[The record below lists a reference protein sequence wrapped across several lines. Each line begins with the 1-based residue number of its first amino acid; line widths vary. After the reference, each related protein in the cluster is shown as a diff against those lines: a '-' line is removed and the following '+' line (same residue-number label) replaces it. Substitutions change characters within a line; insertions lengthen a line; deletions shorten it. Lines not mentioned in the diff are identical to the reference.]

1 MNIIYRLE
9 ELKNKSKDILDTT
22 VFVVRSRALYD
33 YYEVPGGYDHLGMLP
48 PKTVTEFKGMDYY
61 VQPVKVRFLTLED
74 LHDSIFF
81 ETLEDA
87 QWHASLMQ
95 YKYDKEREE
104 KISK

>member
-1 MNIIYRLE
+1 MNIIYKLE

-22 VFVVRSRALYD
+22 VFIVRSRALYD
-33 YYEVPGGYDHLGMLP
+33 YYEVPGGYDHLGILP

>member
-1 MNIIYRLE
+1 MNIIYRLDS
-9 ELKNKSKDILDTT
+9 LKHNSKDILDTT

-48 PKTVTEFKGMDYY
+48 PKTVAEFKGMDYY

-87 QWHASLMQ
+87 QWHASLIQ
-95 YKYDKEREE
+95 YKYDKEKEE

>member
-22 VFVVRSRALYD
+22 VFIVRSRALYD

>member
-1 MNIIYRLE
+1 MNIIYKLE

-22 VFVVRSRALYD
+22 VFIVRSRALYD
-33 YYEVPGGYDHLGMLP
+33 YYEIPGGYDHLGMLP
-48 PKTVTEFKGMDYY
+48 PKTVAEFKGMDYY
-61 VQPVKVRFLTLED
+61 VHPVKVRFLTLDD

-104 KISK
+104 KK